1 MAKEKSHEGLRQR
14 QRRQEA
20 DRRQKGRTQVLT
32 PEERQDLAR
41 AMAWEGDEP
50 DREVI
55 RWAARIGEAALRW
68 AVAHKGRLR
77 HRMAEIT
84 RAIEPYMDMRRMIAV
99 VEKIQT
105 RPTGGAWLN

>member
-1 MAKEKSHEGLRQR
+1 MLSLDSFDGLT
-14 QRRQEA
+14 
-20 DRRQKGRTQVLT
+20 D
-32 PEERQDLAR
+32 EERRDLAR
-41 AMAWEGDEP
+41 AIAWQDEEP
-50 DREVI
+50 DRELI

-68 AVAHKGRLR
+68 AVARKGSIPRY
-77 HRMAEIT
+77 RMAEIT